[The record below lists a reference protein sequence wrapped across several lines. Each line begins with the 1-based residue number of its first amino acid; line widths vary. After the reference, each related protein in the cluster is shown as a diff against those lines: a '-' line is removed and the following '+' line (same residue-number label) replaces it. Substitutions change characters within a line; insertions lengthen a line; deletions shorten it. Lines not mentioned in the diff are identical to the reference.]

1 MILQSR
7 YRGAARSI
15 YNLRF
20 NVPNE
25 IPVVFN
31 NSSNYD
37 YHFTIKELA
46 NAFEGKFEC
55 LGENTEKYKT
65 FSILIEKKVTKIDKN
80 GNENLVTISYKIIVQ
95 KLWQRHYQILLINS
109 QKELTKLKVNSDRF
123 LECEN
128 VKDNFIKYKR

>member
-37 YHFTIKELA
+37 YYFTIKELA

-65 FSILIEKKVTKIDKN
+65 FL
-80 GNENLVTISYKIIVQ
+80 
-95 KLWQRHYQILLINS
+95 
-109 QKELTKLKVNSDRF
+109 F
-123 LECEN
+123 
-128 VKDNFIKYKR
+128 